1 MTEKDREEGREWMG
15 GELVGGGTR
24 RNVWV
29 REAGGWTSGVG
40 KGKEM
45 IDMQSSVLI
54 SEQMYVF
61 ALALFVLDCELL
73 IVCFIMLSTR

>member
-29 REAGGWTSGVG
+29 REAGGWTSRIG
-40 KGKEM
+40 KRKEN
-45 IDMQSSVLI
+45 IHMQSSVVM

-61 ALALFVLDCELL
+61 ALALFVLECALL
-73 IVCFIMLSTR
+73 IVCFIIFF